1 MQLSVVHPQKA
12 ARDHWCRAL
21 RALLPHAQVRAWP
34 LPRSRRKSPAIEA
47 AVTPEADCGQA
58 VTHFGVGWKPPAEYF
73 IEHPDLAAFFTAGAG
88 VDHLLELD
96 GLPERLP
103 VIRLE
108 DAGMADQMF
117 LYCLHEILRRL
128 TVAGEYERQQREG
141 LWRELESRP
150 AASLRVGVFGLGALG
165 GELARRLAA
174 MGFAVSGF
182 ARSPHRIDGVN
193 CLHGA
198 IQWPVFLAGC
208 DVLILMAP
216 LTAQTRGL
224 IDERA
229 LAALPAGAWLINV
242 ARGAL
247 VDEAALLAALD
258 SGPIAGATLD
268 VFQHEPL
275 PAGHAFWQ
283 HPRIRLT
290 PHVAAQ
296 TLIAPSA
303 RQVADKILRLQQG
316 ESVSGIV
323 NRQRGY

>member
-1 MQLSVVHPQKA
+1 KA
-12 ARDHWCRAL
+12 TATA
-21 RALLPHAQVRAWP
+21 AAAAASSEP
-34 LPRSRRKSPAIEA
+34 KPACE
-47 AVTPEADCGQA
+47 QA
-58 VTHFGVGWKPPAEYF
+58 VTHFGVGWKPPADYF
-73 IEHPDLAAFFTAGAG
+73 VEHPDLAAFFTAGAG
-88 VDHLLELD
+88 VDHLLGLD
-96 GLPERLP
+96 GLPELLP
-103 VIRLE
+103 IIRLE

-128 TVAGEYERQQREG
+128 TLSGDYERQQREG
-141 LWRELESRP
+141 RWVELESRP

-174 MGFAVSGF
+174 MGFSVSGF
-182 ARSPHRIDGVN
+182 ARGPHQLEGVN

-198 IQWPVFLAGC
+198 SQWPLFLAAC
-208 DVLILMAP
+208 DVLVLMAP
-216 LTAQTRGL
+216 LTAQTRGV
-224 IDERA
+224 IDARA
-229 LAALPAGAWLINV
+229 LAALPTGAWLINV

-247 VDEAALLAALD
+247 LDEAALLAALERG
-258 SGPIAGATLD
+258 SIAGATLD

-275 PAGHAFWQ
+275 PKDHAFWQ

-323 NRQRGY
+323 NRLRGY